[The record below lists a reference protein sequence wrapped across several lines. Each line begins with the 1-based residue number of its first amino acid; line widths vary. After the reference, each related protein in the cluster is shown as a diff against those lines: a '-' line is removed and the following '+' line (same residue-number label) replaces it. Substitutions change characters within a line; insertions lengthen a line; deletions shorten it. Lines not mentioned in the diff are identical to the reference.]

1 MPPPNTEDRFD
12 AIETRLHR
20 LETQHT
26 QIIRAMTSLDS
37 SLDTLLEEIQGTREI
52 VSLLN
57 QTTEALD
64 RSMVRMDGELKSMKQ
79 AIKPLLK

>member
-1 MPPPNTEDRFD
+1 
-12 AIETRLHR
+12 
-20 LETQHT
+20 
-26 QIIRAMTSLDS
+26 MTSLDG
-37 SLDTLLEEIQGTREI
+37 SLDTLLEEIQGTRET